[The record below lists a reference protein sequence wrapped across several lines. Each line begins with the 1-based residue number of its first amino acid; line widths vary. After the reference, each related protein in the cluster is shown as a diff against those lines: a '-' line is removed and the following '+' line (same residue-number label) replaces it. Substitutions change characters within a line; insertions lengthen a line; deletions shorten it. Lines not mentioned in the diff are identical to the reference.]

1 MCTVSTVYAPFDTL
15 SPPYKIMLSGY
26 SAQLFRHSCSGSWSE
41 ALVVSRACHA
51 TFPGVFV
58 RRYTA
63 LNTLQGRVT
72 PIGTVSTAATGVKIF
87 DHRILAL
94 TA

>member
-1 MCTVSTVYAPFDTL
+1 MRLLIL
-15 SPPYKIMLSGY
+15 SLPLIKLCSRYG
-26 SAQLFRHSCSGSWSE
+26 AQLLRHSCSGSWSE

-87 DHRILAL
+87 DRRILAL